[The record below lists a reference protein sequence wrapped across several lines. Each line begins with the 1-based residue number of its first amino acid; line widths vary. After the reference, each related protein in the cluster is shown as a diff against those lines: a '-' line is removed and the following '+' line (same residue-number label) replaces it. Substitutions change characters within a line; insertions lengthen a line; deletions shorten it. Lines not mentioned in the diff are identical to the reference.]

1 MVIKITNLEF
11 SMSTF
16 PQTLKNGVFALV
28 FAMLFMANTQAQ
40 AKIQPPDEL
49 LKVATIKML
58 HSINDSRAEIKKSPA
73 KLTSLVEEIIL
84 PHLDFIAASKMVMG
98 KYWRTS
104 EKQQKIKFI
113 RQFRLLLL
121 RFYSS
126 ALAEYLNGRDK
137 DLKDN
142 LIQYFPITLK
152 DGETSMTVRAEV
164 MPESGKAIPIHYRM
178 HLTKKGWKIYD
189 VSVEGIS
196 MITTYKNNFA
206 TQFRSDGVD
215 ALIASLEEKNKNLL
229 VSDSKKT
236 N

>member
-1 MVIKITNLEF
+1 
-11 SMSTF
+11 MSTF
-16 PQTLKNGVFALV
+16 PRTLKNGLFTLIFAL
-28 FAMLFMANTQAQ
+28 LFMANSQAQ
-40 AKIQPPDEL
+40 AKIQAPDEL
-49 LKVATIKML
+49 IKVNTLKML
-58 HSINDSRAEIKKSPA
+58 HSINDSRTEIKKSPD

-98 KYWRTS
+98 KYWRRA
-104 EKQQKIKFI
+104 EKEQKIKFI

-126 ALAEYLNGRDK
+126 ALSEYLDGSDK
-137 DLKDN
+137 NLKDD
-142 LIQYFPITLK
+142 LIKYFPINLK
-152 DGETSMTVRAEV
+152 DGETAITVRGEV
-164 MPESGKAIPIHYRM
+164 HQDAGPAIPIYYRM

-206 TQFRSDGVD
+206 TQFRTDGID

-229 VSDSKKT
+229 VKNSKKT

>member
-1 MVIKITNLEF
+1 
-11 SMSTF
+11 MSTF
-16 PQTLKNGVFALV
+16 PQTLKSGVFALI
-28 FAMLFMANTQAQ
+28 FALFFIANTQAQ
-40 AKIQPPDEL
+40 ANIQPPGEL
-49 LKVATIKML
+49 IKVNTIKML
-58 HSINDSRAEIKKSPA
+58 HSINDSRAEIKKTPE

-98 KYWRTS
+98 KYWRRA
-104 EKQQKIKFI
+104 EKEQKIKFI

-126 ALAEYLNGRDK
+126 ALSEYLNGQNK
-137 DLKDN
+137 ILKDD
-142 LIQYFPITLK
+142 LIKYFPTKLK
-152 DGETSMTVRAEV
+152 EGETAITVRGEV
-164 MPESGKAIPIHYRM
+164 QQDSGPAIPIYYRM

-206 TQFRSDGVD
+206 TQFRTDGID

-229 VSDSKKT
+229 VT
-236 N
+236 NAKETN